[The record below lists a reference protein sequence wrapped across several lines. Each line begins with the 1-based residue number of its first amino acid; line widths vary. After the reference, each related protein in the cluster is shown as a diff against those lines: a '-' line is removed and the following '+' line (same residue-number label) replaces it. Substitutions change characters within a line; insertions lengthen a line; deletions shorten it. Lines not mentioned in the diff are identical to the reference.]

1 MKTRK
6 VGSTGRFR
14 AGYGK
19 RAKEKILEIEK
30 KQRKKQPC
38 PYCKKNAARRIA
50 KGIWLCTACG
60 KKFTSSS
67 YYIEI

>member
-19 RAKEKILEIEK
+19 KPKEKILEIEK
-30 KQRKKQPC
+30 KQRRKQTC
-38 PYCKKNAARRIA
+38 PYCKKPAAKRIS
-50 KGIWLCTACG
+50 KGIWLCGKCG
-60 KKFTSSS
+60 KKFTSST